1 MVSSSTG
8 PRSLYLKWRPERF
21 GEVVGQEGTV
31 RILRNSVQKGE
42 TSHAYLFAGPR
53 GTGKTSVAR
62 ILAKALNCEDPE
74 DGEPCNSC
82 SSCRK
87 IDKGQALDIV
97 EIDGASNR
105 GIDKIRELREEV
117 NFAPAELRNKV
128 YIIDEVHMLTNQAF
142 NALLKTIEEPPDKVT
157 FVFATTEPEEV
168 PATIISRCQVFEFKE
183 ISGGEIQERLAEVA
197 ESEGLEITDG
207 GLSLIAS
214 RAQGSMRDALVILEQ
229 VMGSGPTGE
238 VDKEDLFELL
248 GLVEGETTERFIDA
262 LLANESGKLL
272 DILDDLVSRGRDLEL
287 FLEGVLDN
295 LRLRIKEAGEGKRI
309 KELVSLSR
317 GLLDTAEDLKR
328 SSHNRVAL
336 EVGSLEL
343 LNQLGEPE
351 ITEESTDDGKLDRP
365 EEALEDEPRRDS
377 GGATPPEEKPV
388 EKAKQGP
395 SESGEETAETEKED
409 GESGSKVTVPAGDA
423 GEEGLKNSEA
433 WRKMVREIEED
444 KISIAAFLEEANP
457 VIRNQDLYIEFSR
470 EFSFHKESLESGSN
484 LSYLNSVVDNY
495 FDDID
500 DLRIIYNED
509 ASQESGKSK
518 TSLLDEKSE
527 LVKDKFGG
535 NVVEEGRL

>member
-1 MVSSSTG
+1 MVSSSSTG
-8 PRSLYLKWRPERF
+8 PRSLYLKWRPEKF
-21 GEVVGQEGTV
+21 GDVVGQEGTV
-31 RILRNSVQKGE
+31 RILRNSAQEGE

-62 ILAKALNCEDPE
+62 ILAKALNCEDTE
-74 DGEPCNSC
+74 DGEPCNTC
-82 SSCRK
+82 SSCKK

-157 FVFATTEPEEV
+157 FIFATTEPEEV

-183 ISGGEIQERLAEVA
+183 ISGEEIKERLAKVA
-197 ESEGLEITDG
+197 ESEGLEITDE
-207 GLSLIAS
+207 GLGLISS

-238 VDKEDLFELL
+238 VDKDDLFELL
-248 GLVEGETTERFIDA
+248 GLVEGETTERYIDA

-287 FLEGVLDN
+287 FLEGLLDK
-295 LRLRIKEAGEGKRI
+295 LRVRIKETNDGERMQ
-309 KELVSLSR
+309 EMVSLSR

-328 SSHNRVAL
+328 SSHKRVAL

-343 LNQLGEPE
+343 LGQFKEHKMTTESAQDQALNQPDGAIEREPK
-351 ITEESTDDGKLDRP
+351 GK
-365 EEALEDEPRRDS
+365 ADEV
-377 GGATPPEEKPV
+377 TPEEKP
-388 EKAKQGP
+388 
-395 SESGEETAETEKED
+395 SEDTEQNSSDEDNNETEKND
-409 GESGSKVTVPAGDA
+409 GESREKVTVPAGD
-423 GEEGLKNSEA
+423 GEKEGLKNSDA

-457 VIRNQDLYIEFSR
+457 IIRNQDLYIEFSR

-484 LSYLNSVVDNY
+484 LSYLNSLVDNY

-509 ASQESGKSK
+509 ADPESGNSK

-527 LVKDKFGG
+527 LVKEKFGG

>member
-62 ILAKALNCEDPE
+62 ILAKALNCEDTD

-142 NALLKTIEEPPDKVT
+142 NALLKTIEEPPDRVT
-157 FVFATTEPEEV
+157 FIFATTEPEEV

-183 ISGGEIQERLAEVA
+183 ISGEEIKERLAKVA
-197 ESEGLEITDG
+197 ESEGLEITDE
-207 GLSLIAS
+207 GLGLISS
-214 RAQGSMRDALVILEQ
+214 RARGSMRDALVILEQ

-248 GLVEGETTERFIDA
+248 GLVEGETTQRFIDS
-262 LLANESGKLL
+262 LLADESGKIL

-295 LRLRIKEAGEGKRI
+295 LRGRIKEAGDGKRI
-309 KELVSLSR
+309 KELVFLSR

-328 SSHNRVAL
+328 SSHKRVAL

-343 LNQLGEPE
+343 LNQLEGPE
-351 ITEESTDDGKLDRP
+351 ITEESTGDEKVSRP
-365 EEALEDEPRRDS
+365 EEALNDEPKVNA
-377 GGATPPEEKPV
+377 GGASSEEKSA
-388 EKAKQGP
+388 ERAKQG
-395 SESGEETAETEKED
+395 SSGEETAETERED
-409 GESGSKVTVPAGDA
+409 GGSRNKVTVPAG
-423 GEEGLKNSEA
+423 EEGGKGLKNSEA

-457 VIRNQDLYIEFSR
+457 VIRNKDLYIEFSK

-509 ASQESGKSK
+509 ASQESGKS
-518 TSLLDEKSE
+518 TTGLLDEKSE
-527 LVKDKFGG
+527 LVKEKFGG

>member
-62 ILAKALNCEDPE
+62 ILAKALNCEDTD

-157 FVFATTEPEEV
+157 FIFATTEPEEV

-183 ISGGEIQERLAEVA
+183 ISGGQIQERLAEVA

-248 GLVEGETTERFIDA
+248 GLVEGETTERFIDT

-287 FLEGVLDN
+287 FLEGVLDS
-295 LRLRIKEAGEGKRI
+295 LRLRIKEAGDGKKI
-309 KELVSLSR
+309 NELVSLSR
-317 GLLDTAEDLKR
+317 GLLDTAENLKR
-328 SSHNRVAL
+328 SSHKRVAL

-343 LNQLGEPE
+343 LNQLEEPE
-351 ITEESTDDGKLDRP
+351 VTEESTGAENLSQP
-365 EEALEDEPRRDS
+365 EKALEEDPKKDP
-377 GGATPPEEKPV
+377 GVAPPEEEPG
-388 EKAKQGP
+388 ETEEQGT
-395 SESGEETAETEKED
+395 SEEETTETEKED
-409 GESGSKVTVPAGDA
+409 GGGRKKVTVPAGDKE
-423 GEEGLKNSEA
+423 GEGLKNSEA
-433 WRKMVREIEED
+433 WRQMVREIEED

-457 VIRNQDLYIEFSR
+457 VIRNKDLYIEFSR

-495 FDDID
+495 FEDVD

-509 ASQESGKSK
+509 ANQENNKSK

-527 LVKDKFGG
+527 LVKEKFGG
-535 NVVEEGRL
+535 NVVEKGRL

>member
-42 TSHAYLFAGPR
+42 TSHAYLFVGPR

-62 ILAKALNCEDPE
+62 ILAKALNCKDTD
-74 DGEPCNSC
+74 DGEPCNTC

-87 IDKGQALDIV
+87 IDKGKALDIV

-105 GIDKIRELREEV
+105 RIDSINELKEEV
-117 NFAPAELRNKV
+117 NFTPAELRNKV
-128 YIIDEVHMLTNQAF
+128 YIIDEVHMLSKTAF
-142 NALLKTIEEPPDKVT
+142 NALLKTIEEPPERVT
-157 FVFATTEPEEV
+157 FIFATTEPEKV

-183 ISGGEIQERLAEVA
+183 ISGEEIKARLAKVA
-197 ESEGLEITDG
+197 ESEGLEITDE
-207 GLSLIAS
+207 GLGLISS

-229 VMGSGPTGE
+229 VMGSGPSGE
-238 VDKEDLFELL
+238 VVKEDLFELL

-262 LLANESGKLL
+262 LLGNESGKLL

-295 LRLRIKEAGEGKRI
+295 LRDRIKEAGDGKRI

-317 GLLDTAEDLKR
+317 GLLDAAEDLKR
-328 SSHNRVAL
+328 SSHKRVAL

-343 LNQLGEPE
+343 LNQLGEQD
-351 ITEESTDDGKLDRP
+351 ITDESTGDEKLSRP
-365 EEALEDEPRRDS
+365 EEALEDEPKRDA
-377 GGATPPEEKPV
+377 GGASTEEKSA
-388 EKAKQGP
+388 ERAKQG
-395 SESGEETAETEKED
+395 SSGEETAETERED
-409 GESGSKVTVPAGDA
+409 GGSRNKVTVTAGDE
-423 GEEGLKNSEA
+423 GGKGLKNSEA

-457 VIRNQDLYIEFSR
+457 VIRNKDLYIEFSR

-527 LVKDKFGG
+527 LVKEKFGG